1 MYFYSFMFPGFPG
14 GYNFILIMD
23 IPCAGAGDAPALFLS
38 GKLKEE
44 DGGIDY
50 SFGEF
55 QGSDIAVMIPKAIDF
70 CFGGKDMGYMLLE
83 SEEKRSLFYMAVHG
97 ERRYFENTSG
107 LGAEALCNAYAGC
120 HLWRWSGM
128 DVKLG

>member
-1 MYFYSFMFPGFPG
+1 MFPGFPG

-83 SEEKRSLFYMAVHG
+83 SEEKGACFIWQCTGKDAILKTRAASVRRHYAMHMQAAICGDGAVW
-97 ERRYFENTSG
+97 T
-107 LGAEALCNAYAGC
+107 
-120 HLWRWSGM
+120 
-128 DVKLG
+128 